1 MKNLHFI
8 VMACTLLSIR
18 EGNIMNAVLV
28 TLFIL
33 EDIVKTALYIQKEK
47 TQKFTEQISLSL

>member
-1 MKNLHFI
+1 MKNFHFV

-33 EDIVKTALYIQKEK
+33 EDIVKTAPYIQKEK
-47 TQKFTEQISLSL
+47 SDAVMKNIIFL

>member
-1 MKNLHFI
+1 
-8 VMACTLLSIR
+8 MACTLLSIR

-28 TLFIL
+28 TLSIL

-47 TQKFTEQISLSL
+47 SDAAMKIIIFL

>member
-47 TQKFTEQISLSL
+47 SDAAMKIIIFL